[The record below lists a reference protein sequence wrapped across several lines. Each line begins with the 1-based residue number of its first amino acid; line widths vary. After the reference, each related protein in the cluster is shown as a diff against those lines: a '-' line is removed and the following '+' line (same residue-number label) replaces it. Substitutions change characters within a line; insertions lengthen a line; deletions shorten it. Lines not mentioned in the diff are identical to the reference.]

1 MAASPARTWD
11 FASRDMLSNL
21 FICLLSTLLE
31 QPPHGAL
38 EHSMKNRKVLLV
50 FLLMVGVAVSI
61 AAASSDSTDTRLEE
75 FIPTEKVPADHA
87 ISFPVDI

>member
-1 MAASPARTWD
+1 
-11 FASRDMLSNL
+11 
-21 FICLLSTLLE
+21 
-31 QPPHGAL
+31 
-38 EHSMKNRKVLLV
+38 MKNRNVLLV

>member
-1 MAASPARTWD
+1 MY
-11 FASRDMLSNL
+11 LSAL
-21 FICLLSTLLE
+21 TLLE
-31 QPPHGAL
+31 PHGAL

-50 FLLMVGVAVSI
+50 FLLMAGVAVSI

-75 FIPTEKVPADHA
+75 FIPTEKAPADHA

>member
-1 MAASPARTWD
+1 
-11 FASRDMLSNL
+11 
-21 FICLLSTLLE
+21 
-31 QPPHGAL
+31 
-38 EHSMKNRKVLLV
+38 MKNRKVLLV

-61 AAASSDSTDTRLEE
+61 GVGALVEGAAASSDSTDTRLEE

>member
-1 MAASPARTWD
+1 
-11 FASRDMLSNL
+11 MLSNL
-21 FICLLSTLLE
+21 FICLLSTLE

-75 FIPTEKVPADHA
+75 FKPTEKVPADQP

>member
-1 MAASPARTWD
+1 MY
-11 FASRDMLSNL
+11 LSAL
-21 FICLLSTLLE
+21 TLLE
-31 QPPHGAL
+31 PHGAL
-38 EHSMKNRKVLLV
+38 EHSMKNRIVLLV

-61 AAASSDSTDTRLEE
+61 GVGALVEGAAASSDSTDTRLEE